1 MTAAIQ
7 SKMICDLVARFGVSK
22 LRFQAHGQAEFSPLP
37 KLPAYKSTPNVV
49 TEECVSRM
57 MTSDKLLDVTC
68 KAYAQ
73 CLGLWCAMWLGA
85 GRRPDVESAIG
96 DSFDGTQA
104 RAAWDLDGYSKGV
117 KSAIHWLVIDSKEA
131 ESLWLAGYHEGL
143 RLLNGTVV
151 GE

>member
-1 MTAAIQ
+1 MTATIQ

-37 KLPAYKSTPNVV
+37 HLPRYKSVPNLLNFEGVARLMTDSTA
-49 TEECVSRM
+49 TEDACN
-57 MTSDKLLDVTC
+57 
-68 KAYAQ
+68 AYVQ

-85 GRRPDVESAIG
+85 GRRHDVEAHIG
-96 DSFDGTQA
+96 ESFDGTPA

-117 KSAIHWLVIDSKEA
+117 RTAAHGLAIDSKEA
-131 ESLWLAGYHEGL
+131 DRLWLVGYHEGL